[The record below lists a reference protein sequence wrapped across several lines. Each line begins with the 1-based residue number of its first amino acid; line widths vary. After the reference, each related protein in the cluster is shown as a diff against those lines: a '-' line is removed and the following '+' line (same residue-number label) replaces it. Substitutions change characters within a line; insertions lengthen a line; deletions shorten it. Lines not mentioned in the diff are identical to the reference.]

1 MTLTLDKNG
10 TGMTYSLTGKSS
22 PWGIIQDSEE
32 IAEGIIYVSTASH
45 GGIWVAP
52 ELLSRITTEMKDYA
66 AYWSGS
72 SQWFEEDC
80 AAQCVVVS
88 FPEHFEA
95 DQVERAWAIVRRY
108 VTKEAV
114 A

>member
-1 MTLTLDKNG
+1 MFMR
-10 TGMTYSLTGKSS
+10 TGMSS
-22 PWGIIQDSEE
+22 PWGIVQDVEV
-32 IAEGIIYVSTASH
+32 IAEGIVYVSTASH
-45 GGIWVAP
+45 GGIWVAS
-52 ELLSRITTEMKDYA
+52 ELLHRIKKEMQDYA

-88 FPEHFEA
+88 FPEYFGAE
-95 DQVERAWAIVRRY
+95 QVESAWRVINRY
-108 VTKEAV
+108 VLPEV

>member
-1 MTLTLDKNG
+1 MFV
-10 TGMTYSLTGKSS
+10 GKAS
-22 PWGIIQDSEE
+22 PWGTIQDEE
-32 IAEGIIYVSTASH
+32 IIADGIVYVSTASH
-45 GGIWVAP
+45 GGIWVAS
-52 ELLSRITTEMKDYA
+52 ELLHRIKWTFLDYA

-88 FPEHFEA
+88 FPEYFPAE
-95 DQVERAWAIVRRY
+95 QVERAWDVVRRF
-108 VTKEAV
+108 VTKEA

>member
-1 MTLTLDKNG
+1 MFMR
-10 TGMTYSLTGKSS
+10 TGMSS
-22 PWGIIQDSEE
+22 PWGTVQDVEV
-32 IAEGIIYVSTASH
+32 IADGIVYVSTASH

-52 ELLSRITTEMKDYA
+52 ELLHRIKKEMQDYA

-88 FPEHFEA
+88 FPEYFGAE
-95 DQVERAWAIVRRY
+95 QVESAWRIINRY
-108 VTKEAV
+108 VLPEAV

>member
-1 MTLTLDKNG
+1 MFV
-10 TGMTYSLTGKSS
+10 GKGS
-22 PWGIIQDSEE
+22 PWGTVQDEE
-32 IAEGIIYVSTASH
+32 VIADGIVYVSTASH
-45 GGIWVAP
+45 GGIWVAS
-52 ELLSRITTEMKDYA
+52 ELLHRIKWTFLEYA

-88 FPEHFEA
+88 FPEHFPAE
-95 DQVERAWAIVRRY
+95 QVERAWDVVRRY
-108 VTKEAV
+108 VTKEA

>member
-1 MTLTLDKNG
+1 
-10 TGMTYSLTGKSS
+10 
-22 PWGIIQDSEE
+22 
-32 IAEGIIYVSTASH
+32 
-45 GGIWVAP
+45 VAP
-52 ELLSRITTEMKDYA
+52 ELLHLLTDVMKDYA

-88 FPEHFEA
+88 FPQYFDA
-95 DQVERAWAIVRRY
+95 DQVERAWATVRRY
-108 VTKEAV
+108 VTKEA

>member
-1 MTLTLDKNG
+1 MR
-10 TGMTYSLTGKSS
+10 TGMSS
-22 PWGIIQDSEE
+22 PWGTIQDVEV
-32 IAEGIIYVSTASH
+32 IADGIVYVSTASH

-52 ELLSRITTEMKDYA
+52 ELLHCIKKEMQDYA

-88 FPEHFEA
+88 FPEYFPAE
-95 DQVERAWAIVRRY
+95 QVERAWDVVRRY
-108 VTKEAV
+108 VTKEA

>member
-1 MTLTLDKNG
+1 MFV
-10 TGMTYSLTGKSS
+10 GKSS
-22 PWGIIQDSEE
+22 PWGIVQDEE
-32 IAEGIIYVSTASH
+32 TIADGIVYVSTASH
-45 GGIWVAP
+45 GGIWVSP
-52 ELLSRITTEMKDYA
+52 ELLGRVQKAMRDYA

-88 FPEHFEA
+88 FPEHFPAE
-95 DQVERAWAIVRRY
+95 QVERAQAIVDRY
-108 VTKEAV
+108 VLKVV

>member
-1 MTLTLDKNG
+1 MLVGKN
-10 TGMTYSLTGKSS
+10 S
-22 PWGIIQDSEE
+22 PWGVVQDEE
-32 IAEGIIYVSTASH
+32 IIADGIVYVSTASH
-45 GGIWVAP
+45 GGIWVAK
-52 ELLSRITTEMKDYA
+52 ELLGRIQWQMLDYA

-88 FPEHFEA
+88 FPEYFPAE
-95 DQVERAWAIVRRY
+95 QVESAWRIVKRY
-108 VTKEAV
+108 VLPEAV

>member
-1 MTLTLDKNG
+1 MFI
-10 TGMTYSLTGKSS
+10 GKSS
-22 PWGIIQDSEE
+22 PWGRIQDEE
-32 IAEGIIYVSTASH
+32 IIAEGIVYVSTASH

-52 ELLSRITTEMKDYA
+52 ELLGRVKREMRDYA

-88 FPEHFEA
+88 FPEYFGA
-95 DQVERAWAIVRRY
+95 DQVERAWETVRRY
-108 VTKEAV
+108 VLKDAEAV

>member
-10 TGMTYSLTGKSS
+10 TDMAYSLTGKSS

-52 ELLSRITTEMKDYA
+52 ELLSRITAEMKDYA

-95 DQVERAWAIVRRY
+95 DQVERAWAVVKRY
-108 VTKEAV
+108 VTKEA

>member
-1 MTLTLDKNG
+1 MFV
-10 TGMTYSLTGKSS
+10 GKSS
-22 PWGIIQDSEE
+22 PWGIVQDEE
-32 IAEGIIYVSTASH
+32 IIAEGIVYVSTPSH
-45 GGIWVAP
+45 GGIWVSP
-52 ELLSRITTEMKDYA
+52 ELLGRVQEAMRDYA

-88 FPEHFEA
+88 FPEHFPAE
-95 DQVERAWAIVRRY
+95 QVERAQAVVDRY
-108 VTKEAV
+108 VLKVV

>member
-1 MTLTLDKNG
+1 MK
-10 TGMTYSLTGKSS
+10 GKRDMFVGKGS
-22 PWGIIQDSEE
+22 PWGTVQDEE
-32 IAEGIIYVSTASH
+32 IIADGIVYVSTASH
-45 GGIWVAP
+45 GGIWVSRD
-52 ELLSRITTEMKDYA
+52 LLGRVKREMQDYA

-88 FPEHFEA
+88 FPEHFPA
-95 DQVERAWAIVRRY
+95 DKVERAWATVKRF
-108 VTKEAV
+108 VPEAV

>member
-1 MTLTLDKNG
+1 MR
-10 TGMTYSLTGKSS
+10 TGMSS
-22 PWGIIQDSEE
+22 PWGTIQDVEV
-32 IAEGIIYVSTASH
+32 IADGIVYVSTASH
-45 GGIWVAP
+45 GGIWVAS
-52 ELLSRITTEMKDYA
+52 ELLHRIKEEMQDYA

-88 FPEHFEA
+88 FPEHFPAE
-95 DQVERAWAIVRRY
+95 QVERAWDVVRRY
-108 VTKEAV
+108 VTKEA

>member
-1 MTLTLDKNG
+1 MFMR
-10 TGMTYSLTGKSS
+10 TGMSS
-22 PWGIIQDSEE
+22 PWGAVQDFEV
-32 IAEGIIYVSTASH
+32 IADGIVYVSTASH

-52 ELLSRITTEMKDYA
+52 ELLHRIKKEMQDYA

-88 FPEHFEA
+88 FPEYFGAE
-95 DQVERAWAIVRRY
+95 QVESAWRVINRY
-108 VTKEAV
+108 VLPEAV

>member
-1 MTLTLDKNG
+1 MFI
-10 TGMTYSLTGKSS
+10 GKSS
-22 PWGIIQDSEE
+22 PWGIVQDEE
-32 IAEGIIYVSTASH
+32 VIADGIIYVSTASH
-45 GGIWVAP
+45 GGIWVSR
-52 ELLSRITTEMKDYA
+52 ELLPRIQKEMRDYA

-88 FPEHFEA
+88 FPEYFPA
-95 DQVERAWAIVRRY
+95 DQVEAAWATVRRY
-108 VTKEAV
+108 VTKEA